1 MAVPNDN
8 PPRGTNNIRRV
19 NNTTIG
25 LAIGGAVLVLLLGLS
40 FFYPGHCFTPGSV
53 RHRTPARIRR
63 IPQRRRS
70 RRDKL

>member
-8 PPRGTNNIRRV
+8 PPRRTNNIRRV

-40 FFYPGHCFTPGSV
+40 FFYPGPLFYPGLGTSPNPGENTPNTS
-53 RHRTPARIRR
+53 TETQ
-63 IPQRRRS
+63 PQR
-70 RRDKL
+70 